1 MHKFYARTPKAESE
15 GAKLETD
22 LKRML
27 TYMEGYLSSDE
38 LAKRAPPSL
47 RARWKELHKQLL
59 DGGYIVA
66 IPEAKVDR
74 RAAPREAPIT
84 VAATPA
90 KDLHSHK
97 KPAATAVE
105 PEKAKH
111 AEVAKS
117 AASPPANQNPQPS
130 RHDNSAASKN
140 ETRDTRAPSLPLPNP
155 HPAGGGANESQR
167 EFHVKAAI
175 KQQEEIPEN
184 VAQRIRNLE
193 IENESLMKLLTDAY
207 VEIEKL
213 KAALGAKK

>member
-1 MHKFYARTPKAESE
+1 MHKFYARTPKAENE

-22 LKRML
+22 LTRML
-27 TYMEGYLSSDE
+27 SYMEGYSSSDE

-47 RARWKELHKQLL
+47 RAKWKELHKELL

-74 RAAPREAPIT
+74 RATQREAPIT
-84 VAATPA
+84 VTATPA

-97 KPAATAVE
+97 KPAVAAVE
-105 PEKAKH
+105 PEKVRH
-111 AEVAKS
+111 IEVAKS
-117 AASPPANQNPQPS
+117 VVPPPVNQNPQPKTS
-130 RHDNSAASKN
+130 
-140 ETRDTRAPSLPLPNP
+140 
-155 HPAGGGANESQR
+155 
-167 EFHVKAAI
+167 I
-175 KQQEEIPEN
+175 KQQEEIPAN